1 MPSKFNSTAKKPGK
15 AVKKAYNRGGR
26 ANLRD
31 EEARVIGVQDN
42 AADEM
47 RRVKARRPND
57 AAERKDKRSQESRV
71 GSRERNAREE
81 MRRLRGE
88 AAGMGMNKGGK
99 TVKKF
104 MGGGMDA
111 GINASL
117 GRMNSGVKKRV
128 AAMPAPTRYPRR
140 DATTG
145 DMMTPY
151 TGRAKGGQTT
161 SPLTSQ
167 HKRYAMTGT
176 TKLKTGGKAPMS
188 TKIKRTKAPKRA
200 PATTGVNL
208 NMGAPQTRRTTAR
221 GMGAALRGGN
231 FTENT

>member
-1 MPSKFNSTAKKPGK
+1 MRGSKKAGPVKKRVMRGGGTAAKKAGP
-15 AVKKAYNRGGR
+15 VKKLRGGGMTTKKMR
-26 ANLRD
+26 SGGRNLRD

-47 RRVKARRPND
+47 RRVKARRPHD
-57 AAERKDKRSQESRV
+57 AAERRDKSSQESRV

-99 TVKKF
+99 T
-104 MGGGMDA
+104 
-111 GINASL
+111 
-117 GRMNSGVKKRV
+117 
-128 AAMPAPTRYPRR
+128 
-140 DATTG
+140 
-145 DMMTPY
+145 
-151 TGRAKGGQTT
+151 KGGQAT

-176 TKLKTGGKAPMS
+176 TKLATGGKAPMS
-188 TKIKRTKAPKRA
+188 TKTKRTKTPSLS
-200 PATTGVNL
+200 P
-208 NMGAPQTRRTTAR
+208 PTRVIQAR
-221 GMGAALRGGN
+221 GMGAAIRGGN

>member
-1 MPSKFNSTAKKPGK
+1 
-15 AVKKAYNRGGR
+15 
-26 ANLRD
+26 
-31 EEARVIGVQDN
+31 
-42 AADEM
+42 M

-151 TGRAKGGQTT
+151 TGRAKGGQAT

-176 TKLKTGGKAPMS
+176 TKLKTGGRAPMS
-188 TKIKRTKAPKRA
+188 TKIKQTKTPSLS
-200 PATTGVNL
+200 P
-208 NMGAPQTRRTTAR
+208 PTRVIQAR
-221 GMGAALRGGN
+221 GMGAAIRGGN

>member
-57 AAERKDKRSQESRV
+57 AAERRDKRSQESRV

-88 AAGMGMNKGGK
+88 AVGMGMKTGGA
-99 TVKKF
+99 VKKN
-104 MGGGMDA
+104 MGGQA
-111 GINASL
+111 
-117 GRMNSGVKKRV
+117 
-128 AAMPAPTRYPRR
+128 
-140 DATTG
+140 
-145 DMMTPY
+145 
-151 TGRAKGGQTT
+151 T

-221 GMGAALRGGN
+221 GMGAAIRGGN